1 MPRLK
6 NPTKKQLINILD
18 RRSSLFVRNHARCE
32 SNGYIGACGGIL
44 TNSHIIGRTA
54 KKVQFDPRNIQC
66 ICGSEHGKFGI
77 NPIIFSEFVL
87 STSCGKY
94 VDTMIIQANASP
106 KPDYD
111 LWVRIWDIIELRRY
125 TLKQAREWLGQ
136 NIILNEFDLLKL
148 Q

>member
-1 MPRLK
+1 M
-6 NPTKKQLINILD
+6 LD
-18 RRSSLFVRNHARCE
+18 RKWSAFIRAHGKCE
-32 SNGYIGACGGIL
+32 YCGTSENL
-44 TNSHIIGRTA
+44 TDSHIIGRGYFKTR
-54 KKVQFDPRNIQC
+54 FDPRNNQC
-66 ICGSEHGKFGI
+66 ICFSDHGKLEAQ
-77 NPIIFSEFVL
+77 PITFARWVE
-87 STSCGKY
+87 STTCGQY

-125 TLKQAREWLGQ
+125 TLEQAREWLGQ

>member
-1 MPRLK
+1 M
-6 NPTKKQLINILD
+6 LD
-18 RRSSLFVRNHARCE
+18 RKWSAFIRAHGKCE
-32 SNGYIGACGGIL
+32 YCGTSENL
-44 TNSHIIGRTA
+44 TDSHIIGRADFKTR
-54 KKVQFDPRNIQC
+54 FHPRNNQC
-66 ICGSEHGKFGI
+66 ICFSDHGKLEAQ
-77 NPIIFSEFVL
+77 PITFARWVE
-87 STSCGKY
+87 STTCGQY

-125 TLKQAREWLGQ
+125 TLEQAREWLGQ

>member
-1 MPRLK
+1 VCGTEHMILEK
-6 NPTKKQLINILD
+6 NPIMFA
-18 RRSSLFVRNHARCE
+18 RFVE
-32 SNGYIGACGGIL
+32 
-44 TNSHIIGRTA
+44 
-54 KKVQFDPRNIQC
+54 
-66 ICGSEHGKFGI
+66 
-77 NPIIFSEFVL
+77 